1 MTPSR
6 GSRSGD
12 FARWQQQQ
20 LREAQKAQKAA
31 DAAAKAVQ
39 RDERAKAIADGKRD
53 AEERTATLQR
63 RVEDLER
70 LLTGGLNRSARIHLS
85 RMLRRPREFTFDAG
99 HLGEPVP
106 RPAWGDFEPAPP
118 NFVVRLVAGQA
129 KHETKIAAARQQY
142 EKAEAAWSA
151 GDQSRLAA
159 LAVARAEH
167 EVRLVAEREECEAYN
182 LSLRAEI
189 NGLTARTRE
198 SVERYLQQVLRS
210 LPLPAD
216 FPRRADVAF
225 NPGAE
230 QTVVQLQLPG
240 TDIVPTVK
248 AVRYVQSRGT
258 SDDVPRPQQEIDAIY
273 RDVIAQVALLAV
285 RDLFDADAQLQQ
297 VAFNGH
303 VDAVNRA
310 TGKREYPCIV
320 SLNVERTKF
329 EELVLDR
336 VAPAECLRHLNALVS
351 PHPYELKPIQPILDF
366 DLSKYSF
373 VQGLDAVATLD
384 HRPDLIQMSYGEFEH
399 LVRQVFEAMGMQGW
413 TTTASNDD
421 GVDAVVVNPT
431 PFVGGLTIVQA
442 KHYKNVVGVNH
453 IRELAG
459 AMEEK
464 KAGRGILVTTSWFT
478 SGGWQKAREH
488 GRMELIDGARLIYLI
503 KQHLDKDVLIGIARP
518 RNVAPGA

>member
-20 LREAQKAQKAA
+20 LREVQRAQKAA
-31 DAAAKAVQ
+31 EAAARAAQ
-39 RDERAKAIADGKRD
+39 RDERARAIADGKRD
-53 AEERTATLQR
+53 AEERTAALQR
-63 RVEDLER
+63 RTEELER
-70 LLTGGLNRSARIHLS
+70 LLIAGLNRSARIDLS
-85 RMLRRPREFTFDAG
+85 RLLRRPRDFTFDAVQ
-99 HLGEPVP
+99 LGEPVP
-106 RPAWGDFEPAPP
+106 RPTWRHFEPGPP
-118 NFVVRLVAGQA
+118 SFVVRLVGRARR
-129 KHETKIAAARQQY
+129 ETKVAAARQQY

-151 GDQSRLAA
+151 GEQSRLAS
-159 LAVARAEH
+159 LAVARVDH
-167 EVRLVAEREECEAYN
+167 EERLVTEREACEAHN
-182 LSLRAEI
+182 LSVRTEI
-189 NGLTARTRE
+189 NDLAARAPE
-198 SVERYLQQVLRS
+198 PVERYLQQVLKG
-210 LPLPAD
+210 LPLPEQ
-216 FPRRADVAF
+216 FPRRAEVAF
-225 NPGAE
+225 NPGPE
-230 QTVVQLQLPG
+230 QIVVQLQLPS
-240 TDIVPTVK
+240 TDIVPTVR
-248 AVRYVQSRGT
+248 AVRFVQSRGM
-258 SDDVPRPQQEIDAIY
+258 SDDVPRPQQDLGEIY
-273 RDVIAQVALLAV
+273 RNVIAQVALLAV

-320 SLNVERTKF
+320 SLSVERAKF

-336 VAPAECLRHLNALVS
+336 VAPADCLRHLNAVVS

-384 HRPDLIQMSYGEFEH
+384 HRPDLIQMSYGDFEH

-421 GVDAVVVNPT
+421 GVDAVVMNPT

-503 KQHLDKDVLIGIARP
+503 KQHLGKDVLIGIARP
-518 RNVAPGA
+518 RNVATGA